1 MYLCDEVETAMVS
14 LGRFRL
20 SSTNKKYP
28 LILANDIGRGKFVA
42 GVPFEPAGGHVCI
55 AKEDDDELGV
65 GDDAATNIHEALC
78 GAALVDVAQ
87 VPLALPGLGEVVVL
101 EDGLE
106 ELPVHTALLAEPDD
120 LFRRGCSR
128 GGGSS
133 DHVVCTLELV
143 LEGHLQPSLDR
154 LHMVVASDGPDCFGT
169 DIVRCA
175 VSAVMERNQ
184 KQQQQQQ
191 QQLKLV
197 RFASGRA
204 HRGIMVTSSKDWTLV
219 IDRKRC
225 EYFLPCC
232 FRELQKGSL
241 RKNHSKHNYPEEAGR
256 AVMDWSGDL
265 RYGNRF
271 LIEQSNK

>member
-42 GVPFEPAGGHVCI
+42 GVALEPAGGHVCI
-55 AKEDDDELGV
+55 AKENDDELGF

-128 GGGSS
+128 G
-133 DHVVCTLELV
+133 
-143 LEGHLQPSLDR
+143 
-154 LHMVVASDGPDCFGT
+154 
-169 DIVRCA
+169 
-175 VSAVMERNQ
+175 
-184 KQQQQQQ
+184 
-191 QQLKLV
+191 
-197 RFASGRA
+197 
-204 HRGIMVTSSKDWTLV
+204 
-219 IDRKRC
+219 
-225 EYFLPCC
+225 
-232 FRELQKGSL
+232 
-241 RKNHSKHNYPEEAGR
+241 
-256 AVMDWSGDL
+256 
-265 RYGNRF
+265 
-271 LIEQSNK
+271 

>member
-1 MYLCDEVETAMVS
+1 MYLCDERETAMVS
-14 LGRFRL
+14 LRGFGL
-20 SSTNKKYP
+20 SRTNKKY
-28 LILANDIGRGKFVA
+28 LMVVTDDVVRGNLVA
-42 GVPFEPAGGHVCI
+42 GVPFEPAERHVGVTD
-55 AKEDDDELGV
+55 KDDDEFGV

-133 DHVVCTLELV
+133 DHVVCSLELV

-154 LHMVVASDGPDCFGT
+154 LHMVVASDGPDGLGT
-169 DIVRCA
+169 YVVRCA
-175 VSAVMERNQ
+175 VSAVIERNQ
-184 KQQQQQQ
+184 KQQQQQ
-191 QQLKLV
+191 LKFV

-219 IDRKRC
+219 IDRKEC
-225 EYFLPCC
+225 DYFLPCC